1 MPILVVII
9 GTTVSSVLTYIAGYK
24 AGKAAAYDDVELM
37 AKAMVEG
44 FFIGYDGPSVKKG
57 ES

>member
-1 MPILVVII
+1 MPVLAIII
-9 GTTVSSVLTYIAGYK
+9 GTTVTSVLTYIAGYK
-24 AGKAAAYDDVELM
+24 AGKAAAYDDVQLM
-37 AKAMVEG
+37 AKAMTVG